1 MRLILALVAL
11 LMAAPAAVAQDGAE
25 RARDQEI
32 SQASRQIAR
41 LAEKIDEKDIADAS
55 EAEKA
60 LRDAI
65 SRLRAPLAT
74 TESEIDRAAGSL
86 DLLGPAPKEGAPAEA
101 LAVASEREALNER
114 LSFLRG
120 QRTRIL
126 AGVEQAERALAQL
139 SQRRL
144 ADRYGA
150 VIRRGPPLFTISQW
164 EKAGGEMRALVDASR
179 LHIDRWAA
187 SRTSNGLLW
196 ASLGGLALAFLTSVL
211 LFGPVRQW
219 LRTRFTARLEA
230 HEPTP
235 GRRVAAAGV
244 AMLARA
250 VPGLVG
256 GFLVIETARF
266 AGFITDGGE
275 AIAQAAWVA
284 LVAYLVV
291 DGFAS
296 GFFKPISPAW
306 RIANVDFAKAR
317 PAAALLLAIV
327 FVVGAKSV
335 LVAMAATLPEHAALQ
350 RAASG
355 AAAIIVAALLFLLC
369 EDRAWDRGDSPQPA
383 PARASGARLFGRA
396 LAIFILAA
404 AISGHI
410 ALADFVATR
419 LYYLALVL
427 AVAWFARAA
436 LREAAAWAERR
447 LKSGRDGDAPAGDS
461 AAFMFWVGAAV
472 DIVIALLLTPA
483 LLLIAGLD
491 FAAARDIFGKA
502 LTGFR
507 LGDIVISFSDI
518 FFAVI
523 AFIGVLAATRAL
535 QGGLQR
541 GPLSHPRLDPGVRQS
556 FVTLFGYVG
565 LVVAALIGVSVL
577 GVDLSNL
584 AIIAGALSV
593 GVGFGLQSIINNFVS
608 GIILLFERPI
618 KTGDWIVTASGE
630 GIVRRIGVRSTEIE
644 TFDRSSIIIPNSEL
658 IASTVTNWT
667 HGGALGRIKVP
678 VGVAYS
684 SDPEKVRDILL
695 ACAHANPHILK
706 HPEPFVVWQ
715 DFGASSLDFELRAFL
730 RNIADGIHVRT
741 ELRFA
746 IFRAFREAGIEIP
759 FPQQDIHIRSV
770 NGAAPES
777 DATPGN
783 RRQNRASAPQ
793 PDNFDGPD
801 D

>member
-1 MRLILALVAL
+1 
-11 LMAAPAAVAQDGAE
+11 
-25 RARDQEI
+25 
-32 SQASRQIAR
+32 
-41 LAEKIDEKDIADAS
+41 
-55 EAEKA
+55 
-60 LRDAI
+60 
-65 SRLRAPLAT
+65 
-74 TESEIDRAAGSL
+74 
-86 DLLGPAPKEGAPAEA
+86 
-101 LAVASEREALNER
+101 
-114 LSFLRG
+114 
-120 QRTRIL
+120 
-126 AGVEQAERALAQL
+126 
-139 SQRRL
+139 
-144 ADRYGA
+144 
-150 VIRRGPPLFTISQW
+150 
-164 EKAGGEMRALVDASR
+164 
-179 LHIDRWAA
+179 
-187 SRTSNGLLW
+187 
-196 ASLGGLALAFLTSVL
+196 
-211 LFGPVRQW
+211 
-219 LRTRFTARLEA
+219 
-230 HEPTP
+230 
-235 GRRVAAAGV
+235 
-244 AMLARA
+244 MLARA

-256 GFLVIETARF
+256 GFLVIETARY
-266 AGFITDGGE
+266 AGFITDGGD

-291 DGFAS
+291 DGFAG

-317 PAAALLLAIV
+317 PAATLLLAIV

-355 AAAIIVAALLFLLC
+355 VAAVIVAALMFFLC
-369 EDRAWDRGDSPQPA
+369 EDRSWGRTEA
-383 PARASGARLFGRA
+383 PTPIRASGARFLGRA
-396 LAIFILAA
+396 LAILILAA
-404 AISGHI
+404 AISGHV
-410 ALADFVATR
+410 AHSDFVATR

-436 LREAAAWAERR
+436 LREAAASAERR
-447 LKSGRDGDAPAGDS
+447 LKSGREGDSTAGDS
-461 AAFMFWVGAAV
+461 AAYMFWVGASV
-472 DIVIALLLTPA
+472 DIVILLLTTPA

-502 LTGFR
+502 LIGFR
-507 LGDIVISFSDI
+507 VGDIVISFSDI

-565 LVVAALIGVSVL
+565 LVVAALVGVSVL

-658 IASTVTNWT
+658 VASTVTNWT

-684 SDPEKVRDILL
+684 SDPDRVRDILL
-695 ACAHANPHILK
+695 ACARANPHILQ

-715 DFGASSLDFELRAFL
+715 DFGASSLDFELRAFV
-730 RNIADGIHVRT
+730 RNITDGIHVRT

-746 IFRAFREAGIEIP
+746 IFKAFREAGIEIP
-759 FPQQDIHIRSV
+759 FPQQDIHIRSASEAV
-770 NGAAPES
+770 QRVAALGRSRE
-777 DATPGN
+777 GG
-783 RRQNRASAPQ
+783 RAPPHE
-793 PDNFDGPD
+793 PDEIDGPED
-801 D
+801 